1 MVVGNHHVDRGQGVV
16 RQPSAIIV
24 TAIDSALTT
33 GEDNTR
39 IERSL
44 SGSGQTGEKH
54 AQHVVHV
61 YMCMCMYMLYICGQ
75 ARAWRRTGAWAR
87 TLRRSWPCPSPHTST
102 SEAVGSVEAAWEP
115 AEAVAEVGAA
125 EVLGLA
131 AQAAS
136 AVARAARVAVGDRRS
151 VEPQSGK
158 PTGRWSQGHDCGRE
172 LARARACARLYGVVE
187 VD

>member
-1 MVVGNHHVDRGQGVV
+1 MHNM
-16 RQPSAIIV
+16 
-24 TAIDSALTT
+24 
-33 GEDNTR
+33 
-39 IERSL
+39 
-44 SGSGQTGEKH
+44 
-54 AQHVVHV
+54 
-61 YMCMCMYMLYICGQ
+61 YMPMYMLYICGQ

-87 TLRRSWPCPSPHTST
+87 TLRRSWPCLSPRTST
-102 SEAVGSVEAAWEP
+102 SEAVGSVEAAREP

-151 VEPQSGK
+151 VAPQSGK

>member
-1 MVVGNHHVDRGQGVV
+1 
-16 RQPSAIIV
+16 
-24 TAIDSALTT
+24 
-33 GEDNTR
+33 
-39 IERSL
+39 
-44 SGSGQTGEKH
+44 
-54 AQHVVHV
+54 
-61 YMCMCMYMLYICGQ
+61 
-75 ARAWRRTGAWAR
+75 
-87 TLRRSWPCPSPHTST
+87 LRRSWPCLSPRTST
-102 SEAVGSVEAAWEP
+102 SEAVGSVEAARET

-151 VEPQSGK
+151 VAPQSGK